1 MSRGETLTSYSNI
14 SDDCA
19 WFENR
24 MVRKIPRSK
33 VGRII
38 EKLVEI
44 EFLTRI
50 SDTYGT
56 HVKICNY
63 DKYQIPD
70 NYKLDTDGTTV
81 GQQWDNSGTTVG
93 TSKNGNNGKN
103 VKNDIVPQIDKQ
115 KNGKR
120 FIPPSLQ
127 EVKEYCLERKN
138 GIDPEYFIASN
149 EAKGW
154 VVGKNKTPMKNWQ
167 AAIITWERNKKEDTK
182 KESQW
187 R

>member
-1 MSRGETLTSYSNI
+1 
-14 SDDCA
+14 
-19 WFENR
+19 

-33 VGRII
+33 VGRIM

-70 NYKLDTDGTTV
+70 NYKLDTDETLI

-93 TSKNGNNGKN
+93 TSKNDNNGKN
-103 VKNDIVPQIDKQ
+103 VKNDIEVASDKPKQPTKPKKKSLSSLSEEEFFKFLEENPLYQGIDIRKLNEKLKVWCAGKGLKPTRQRLINWLNREDKQ
-115 KNGKR
+115 LSSGNR
-120 FIPPSLQ
+120 RLSS
-127 EVKEYCLERKN
+127 
-138 GIDPEYFIASN
+138 D
-149 EAKGW
+149 
-154 VVGKNKTPMKNWQ
+154 
-167 AAIITWERNKKEDTK
+167 WEP
-182 KESQW
+182 
-187 R
+187 